1 MEIIGVGHYDP
12 YLGDYVDGPGGQTF
26 ASAGLPV
33 ISHLNDAL
41 RSAYAAAGV
50 PMADVASAF
59 EMTSTE
65 PTDLPGIGVVPW
77 NVAQTCALTWMC
89 APAPLGP
96 NTHPNDA
103 GYRAIS
109 NAISAVIAD
118 R

>member
-1 MEIIGVGHYDP
+1 
-12 YLGDYVDGPGGQTF
+12 VDGPAGQIF
-26 ASAGLPV
+26 ASASLRV

-41 RSAYAAAGV
+41 RSAYATAGV

-65 PTDLPGIGVVPW
+65 RTDLPGIGAVPR
-77 NVAQTCALTWMC
+77 NVAQTCELTWMC
-89 APAPLGP
+89 ARAPLGP
-96 NTHPNDA
+96 NKHPNDA

-109 NAISAVIAD
+109 DAISAVIAD